1 MSKGKH
7 EINRQAAIINMMNII
22 HHLIMIFQPLVQMLL
37 LSPQPKL
44 NGQEMS

>member
-7 EINRQAAIINMMNII
+7 EINLQAAIINMMNIVN
-22 HHLIMIFQPLVQMLL
+22 HLIMVFQPPVQMLL